1 MLTRQKE
8 LHPDKFSSKGENEV
22 ALARE
27 LSGRIN
33 DAFAVLMD
41 PLRRAEYILSTHALA
56 TIETDSTAD
65 PELLGEILEAREELE
80 SATSVEAVETLR
92 QVNSSRVQAAIE
104 SIKEAFG
111 SDPPNLAG
119 ARILAVKLKYWQGLE
134 EAAKDWTPKL

>member
-41 PLRRAEYILSTHALA
+41 PLRRAEYIVS
-56 TIETDSTAD
+56 
-65 PELLGEILEAREELE
+65 
-80 SATSVEAVETLR
+80 
-92 QVNSSRVQAAIE
+92 
-104 SIKEAFG
+104 
-111 SDPPNLAG
+111 
-119 ARILAVKLKYWQGLE
+119 
-134 EAAKDWTPKL
+134 